1 VIRSPIHGGLA
12 IFAAIP
18 VARSESQLCEETLS
32 NTPDQSQNDHLKTAN
47 LMRRW
52 LGHDRRK
59 VQQDYLVVPF
69 PSIDQ
74 FAERTLQVIERF
86 GVISRRSWLR
96 R

>member
-1 VIRSPIHGGLA
+1 MI
-12 IFAAIP
+12 IFAGLGCLRE
-18 VARSESQLCEETLS
+18 RSRAGVVPLDGNKSGSLAMQVLRPQDGGQS
-32 NTPDQSQNDHLKTAN
+32 NQAGLLP
-47 LMRRW
+47 
-52 LGHDRRK
+52 LGRDRRK

>member
-1 VIRSPIHGGLA
+1 
-12 IFAAIP
+12 
-18 VARSESQLCEETLS
+18 
-32 NTPDQSQNDHLKTAN
+32 
-47 LMRRW
+47 
-52 LGHDRRK
+52 

-86 GVISRRSWLR
+86 GVVSRRSWLR

>member
-1 VIRSPIHGGLA
+1 
-12 IFAAIP
+12 
-18 VARSESQLCEETLS
+18 
-32 NTPDQSQNDHLKTAN
+32 
-47 LMRRW
+47 
-52 LGHDRRK
+52 
-59 VQQDYLVVPF
+59 VQQDYLVVSF

>member
-1 VIRSPIHGGLA
+1 VSILLPGS
-12 IFAAIP
+12 
-18 VARSESQLCEETLS
+18 
-32 NTPDQSQNDHLKTAN
+32 QSQELPNAGL
-47 LMRRW
+47 LP

-74 FAERTLQVIERF
+74 SAERTPQVIERF
-86 GVISRRSWLR
+86 GVISQPSWLR